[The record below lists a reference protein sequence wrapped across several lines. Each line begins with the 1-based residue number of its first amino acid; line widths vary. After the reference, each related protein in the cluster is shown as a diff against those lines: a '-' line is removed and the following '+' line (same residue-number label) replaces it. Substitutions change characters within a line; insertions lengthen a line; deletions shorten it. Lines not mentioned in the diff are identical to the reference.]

1 MASSLKRDVRVSING
16 TGKWEVKISTTKKNK
31 MRALKLLDRSP
42 LRATSEGESPLA
54 QQRGRSGPERGTYNI
69 NKKGGH
75 LLPPKHSNVTLRK
88 VAAV

>member
-1 MASSLKRDVRVSING
+1 MGSEDQHNQEEQDARS
-16 TGKWEVKISTTKKNK
+16 
-31 MRALKLLDRSP
+31 KLLDRSP

-75 LLPPKHSNVTLRK
+75 LLLPEHSNVTLRK